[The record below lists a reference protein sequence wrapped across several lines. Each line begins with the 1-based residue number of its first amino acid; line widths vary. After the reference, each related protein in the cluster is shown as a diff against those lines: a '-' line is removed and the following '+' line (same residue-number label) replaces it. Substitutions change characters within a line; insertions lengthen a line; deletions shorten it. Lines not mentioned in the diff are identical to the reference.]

1 MSFIDGLLNGNVIS
15 IPHNSI
21 EVIFL
26 SHFSNGQSADYGM
39 VIILRKIF
47 YNIFN
52 IVMIINLTNFKI
64 FIGHVLV
71 MA

>member
-1 MSFIDGLLNGNVIS
+1 MSFIDGLLNGNI
-15 IPHNSI
+15 IGITHNSI

-26 SHFSNGQSADYGM
+26 RHFSNGQPADYGM
-39 VIILRKIF
+39 IIILRKIF

-52 IVMIINLTNFKI
+52 IVMVVNLANFKL
-64 FIGHVLV
+64 FISHVLV